1 MQVNI
6 IYILMHDSIMKS
18 ISNVKCPLCGFIN
31 VVQIFE
37 TQWPQSYECNGCK
50 EFFAGHQNPH
60 GWPWILCTYGDVPW
74 FGIQQKEKLK

>member
-37 TQWPQSYECNGCK
+37 TQ
-50 EFFAGHQNPH
+50 
-60 GWPWILCTYGDVPW
+60 
-74 FGIQQKEKLK
+74 